1 MHVLVYLI
9 QKPVCESFVYQ
20 FLYLP
25 NMGKQS
31 ASSIAIAGEVFLR
44 PLQIL
49 HIFVSSD
56 ESGGKPKI
64 LVQLRWGLIPGEQF
78 GMDLWSSRMLARK
91 ESQGADPCFL
101 PWYWCCGWM
110 SISQN
115 VAAVDLPSI

>member
-1 MHVLVYLI
+1 MGGVDSYHAVHGKCMVQNEKTRATIQRYNMHVLVYLI

-49 HIFVSSD
+49 YILFPRMNPGESPKSWCN
-56 ESGGKPKI
+56 SGG
-64 LVQLRWGLIPGEQF
+64 
-78 GMDLWSSRMLARK
+78 D
-91 ESQGADPCFL
+91 
-101 PWYWCCGWM
+101 
-110 SISQN
+110 
-115 VAAVDLPSI
+115 